1 MATRNN
7 TLDSYDYT
15 EDAGNGLIY
24 IKKNGN
30 KKIFINNG
38 TFKQHYGQ
46 L

>member
-15 EDAGNGLIY
+15 EDAGNGVIY

-30 KKIFINNG
+30 KK
-38 TFKQHYGQ
+38 YS
-46 L
+46 